1 MLLALGHAR
10 IAGGARLG
18 IGEGN
23 HGTHGLHS
31 NGSER
36 PRPGVGI
43 PLSRRSSSLCILEAV
58 DTYDPAEIVERLAAL
73 RAEHRLLDEQITRM
87 AANGEDELE
96 SKRLKRRKLQ
106 LKDCIARLE
115 SLQIPD
121 EPA

>member
-1 MLLALGHAR
+1 MRGWGSGREITALMGSILTARSGHGR
-10 IAGGARLG
+10 
-18 IGEGN
+18 
-23 HGTHGLHS
+23 
-31 NGSER
+31 GSGF
-36 PRPGVGI
+36 PSPGSHHRCVC
-43 PLSRRSSSLCILEAV
+43 SEAV
-58 DTYDPAEIVERLAAL
+58 DTYSPAEIVEHLAAL

-96 SKRLKRRKLQ
+96 AKRLKRRKLQ

>member
-1 MLLALGHAR
+1 
-10 IAGGARLG
+10 
-18 IGEGN
+18 
-23 HGTHGLHS
+23 
-31 NGSER
+31 
-36 PRPGVGI
+36 
-43 PLSRRSSSLCILEAV
+43 V
-58 DTYDPAEIVERLAAL
+58 DTYSPAEIVEHLVAL

-106 LKDCIARLE
+106 LKDCIAKLE